1 MNKVVQDLKVQVE
14 TINKT
19 QMGASIE
26 VGNLEKKSGITDVNI
41 INRIQELE
49 ERISGVED
57 ILEDITTTAK
67 E

>member
-1 MNKVVQDLKVQVE
+1 VQVE

>member
-1 MNKVVQDLKVQVE
+1 VVQDLKVQVE